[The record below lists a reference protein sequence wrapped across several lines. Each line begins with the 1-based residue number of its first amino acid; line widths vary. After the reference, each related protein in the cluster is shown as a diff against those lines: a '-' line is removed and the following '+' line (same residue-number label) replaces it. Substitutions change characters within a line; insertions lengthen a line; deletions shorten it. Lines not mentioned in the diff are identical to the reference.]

1 MKCPDRT
8 DLQLIDGGYADASG
22 IGTLAEIAPRLA
34 ALVREHNRMPAPGDP
49 RTTVVPIMVYLEDQ
63 MRADLEARPPQLAP
77 ELFVPLVGSGAA
89 AELTTS
95 ARWTQRVAD
104 EFADPCPVGAAP
116 GNACRTAIAEMRKEL
131 PDGVVI
137 VAPLTTPSVDAPLGW
152 TLSEDSRNRL
162 VSAMH
167 HQITN
172 CDPPR
177 PGGFKA
183 CFRSL
188 LAVMRAGRG

>member
-1 MKCPDRT
+1 MDPT
-8 DLQLIDGGYADASG
+8 VADA
-22 IGTLAEIAPRLA
+22 
-34 ALVREHNRMPAPGDP
+34 
-49 RTTVVPIMVYLEDQ
+49 
-63 MRADLEARPPQLAP
+63 
-77 ELFVPLVGSGAA
+77 
-89 AELTTS
+89 
-95 ARWTQRVAD
+95 
-104 EFADPCPVGAAP
+104 FADPCPVGAAP

-183 CFRSL
+183 CFRAL